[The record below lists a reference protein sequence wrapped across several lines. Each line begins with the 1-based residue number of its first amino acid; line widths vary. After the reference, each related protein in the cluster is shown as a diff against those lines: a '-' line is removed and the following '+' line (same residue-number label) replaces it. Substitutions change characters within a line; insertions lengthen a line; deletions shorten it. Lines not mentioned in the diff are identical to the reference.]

1 MDLPRSVT
9 ASSALLS
16 LNEVLFHLARA
27 GAGAGAPVGICEEFA
42 AAASWLA
49 FIRMDPAR
57 AALPAL
63 DALARGQSSDDLLIR
78 EGRIACREGR
88 MVSAIFAGP
97 VIMDRL
103 SMEPAEPVTLQVDE
117 VDVPLLLAGAAAASG
132 SGHVRLVMHA
142 GAGTVIDVSGGK
154 VAVKGGA
161 TCGRAAVTI
170 VTNAPGTAVA
180 DCGPLHVIDE
190 GRKAAL
196 EHGIAVDST
205 AWSGILAY
213 YYKTLVPSTE
223 RSRNTGAGPADGT

>member
-9 ASSALLS
+9 APPDLLS

-27 GAGAGAPVGICEEFA
+27 AAGAGAPVGICEEFA
-42 AAASWLA
+42 ATASWLA

-63 DALARGQSSDDLLIR
+63 DALARGQSSGDLVIR
-78 EGRIACREGR
+78 EDRIACREGQ

-103 SMEPAEPVTLQVDE
+103 SMEPAELVTLRVDE
-117 VDVPLLLAGAAAASG
+117 VDVPLLLAGAATASG

-142 GAGTVIDVSGGK
+142 GAGTIIDVAGGK

-170 VTNAPGTAVA
+170 VANAPGAAVP
-180 DCGPLHVIDE
+180 DCAPLHVVDE

-213 YYKTLVPSTE
+213 YGKTLVPSTE
-223 RSRNTGAGPADGT
+223 RSRSAGAGPADGT